1 MTVYFE
7 LSFRISFEIS
17 AQTNFEGKN
26 VSDDFQMNCFWQIHL
41 KLNRHHMTFSSFTP
55 QTSPWCSFTLSLSLP
70 LSLSLCLYLFL
81 VYLFRNLSSLPSF
94 RIVLTIRFFYQ
105 PWTILRF
112 LSLPS
117 SFSFC
122 LMHTLSFFSDGVYF
136 LVTSVS
142 AQMKMFILVLFFL
155 YFSLSLY

>member
-1 MTVYFE
+1 
-7 LSFRISFEIS
+7 
-17 AQTNFEGKN
+17 
-26 VSDDFQMNCFWQIHL
+26 
-41 KLNRHHMTFSSFTP
+41 MTFSSFTP

-94 RIVLTIRFFYQ
+94 LIVLTIRFFYQ

-122 LMHTLSFFSDGVYF
+122 LMHTLSFFSDVVYF

-142 AQMKMFILVLFFL
+142 AQMKMFILV
-155 YFSLSLY
+155 FSLILSLALSKMNCVSYFLFPFFQVQVYFFICEHVLPQFKHFCESP